1 MFSGKLQDEVL
12 LDDKAEVK
20 SNIFKTYTIINI
32 IFINRKTL

>member
-20 SNIFKTYTIINI
+20 SINFKTYININI
-32 IFINRKTL
+32 IFLYRKTH